1 MYLDDL
7 KSYRLEAVAD
17 KHDEN
22 LDLSKSRFTQCLVK
36 LLGPTRSLCAFTNEI
51 TIQIE
56 LDRLQGQARRGC
68 KVGLHIGEWPYPNS
82 KELQWPIS
90 KDYYY
95 RIEVLLCDL
104 EVLAGCRS

>member
-36 LLGPTRSLCAFTNEI
+36 LLGPTRSLVLSQMKLQSKLNWIVCRARPDVAAK
-51 TIQIE
+51 
-56 LDRLQGQARRGC
+56 LDYILGSGHTPIVRNYNGQ
-68 KVGLHIGEWPYPNS
+68 
-82 KELQWPIS
+82 
-90 KDYYY
+90 
-95 RIEVLLCDL
+95 
-104 EVLAGCRS
+104 